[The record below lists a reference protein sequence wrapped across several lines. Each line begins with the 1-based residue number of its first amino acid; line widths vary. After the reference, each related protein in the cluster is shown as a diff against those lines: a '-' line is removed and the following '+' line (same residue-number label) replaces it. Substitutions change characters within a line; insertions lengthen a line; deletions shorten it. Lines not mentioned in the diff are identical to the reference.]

1 MNKIQVI
8 EQSVACQSFGA
19 WSLVPVIGA
28 GFAIAALRRYWRIRA
43 EVGDEWNPAR
53 PQLIRGVVLAWTG
66 MLITLVVIT
75 FVAMQI
81 WLAP

>member
-28 GFAIAALRRYWRIRA
+28 GFAIAALRRYWRVRA

-53 PQLIRGVVLAWTG
+53 TQLIRGVVLAWTG
-66 MLITLVVIT
+66 VFVTLATIT
-75 FVAMQI
+75 FAVALI
-81 WLAP
+81 GFTP